1 MLPAKPFYVAEI
13 GINANGSVILAKKL
27 IDMAKSCGCHAVKF
41 QKRDIDIVYSQ
52 EILDS
57 PRESPWG
64 KTQRDQ
70 KQGLEFGEREYDEI
84 DSYCKETGID
94 WFASA
99 WDLNSLKFLQKYN
112 LKYNKIAS
120 VMLTHQDL
128 VEEIAKDGNFT
139 FISTGM
145 STLKEIDRVV
155 ELFDVHNTPF
165 CLLHCVSVYPCP
177 DEWCNLL
184 MIPVLQQRYGR
195 LVGYSGHEEGILP
208 SVLAVSLGSE
218 VIERHV
224 TLDRGYYGS
233 DQSASLEKKGLELLI
248 RDCNDVYKMLG
259 SGVKQIIPEEE
270 KVMHKLRYWHET

>member
-1 MLPAKPFYVAEI
+1 MLSAKPFFIAEI
-13 GINANGSVILAKKL
+13 GINHNGSVILAKKL

-41 QKRDIDIVYSQ
+41 QKRDIDVVYSK

-70 KQGLEFGEREYDEI
+70 KQGLEFGKREYDEI
-84 DSYCKETGID
+84 DSYCKEIGID

-99 WDLNSLKFLQKYN
+99 WDVNSLRFLQKYD

-120 VMLTHQDL
+120 AMLTHWDL
-128 VEEIAKDGNFT
+128 VEQVASDGKFT

-145 STLKEIDRVV
+145 SKLEDIDRVV
-155 ELFDVHNTPF
+155 EIFNKYGTPF
-165 CLLHCVSVYPCP
+165 CLLHAVSVYPCP
-177 DEWCNLL
+177 DNWCNLL

-195 LVGYSGHEEGILP
+195 MVGYSGHEAGILP
-208 SVLAVSLGSE
+208 SVLAISLGAE
-218 VIERHV
+218 VIERHI
-224 TLDRGYYGS
+224 TCDRTWYGS
-233 DQSASLEKKGLELLI
+233 DQSASLERKGLEMLV

-259 SGVKQIIPEEE
+259 TGVKQIIPEEE
-270 KVMHKLRYWHET
+270 KVAHKLRYWHES

>member
-1 MLPAKPFYVAEI
+1 MLHKKLTIIAEI
-13 GINANGSVILAKKL
+13 GINHNGNLELAKKM
-27 IDMAKSCGCHAVKF
+27 IKMAKDCGVTLCKF
-41 QKRDIDIVYSQ
+41 QKRDIDIVYTQ
-52 EILDS
+52 EMLDS

-84 DSYCKETGID
+84 DAYCKEVGID

-99 WDLNSLKFLQKYN
+99 WDLNSVKFLRKYR

-120 VMLTHQDL
+120 AMLTHWDL
-128 VEEIAKDGNFT
+128 VEEVASEGRFT

-145 STLKEIDRVV
+145 STLEEIDKVI
-155 ELFDVHNTPF
+155 EFFDAHNTPF

-195 LVGYSGHEEGILP
+195 MVGYSGHEEGILP
-208 SVLAVSLGSE
+208 SVLAISLGAE
-218 VIERHV
+218 IIERHV
-224 TLDRGYYGS
+224 TLDRASYGS
-233 DQSASLEKKGLELLI
+233 DQSASLEKRGLELLI
-248 RDCNDVYKMLG
+248 RDCNDVYKILG
-259 SGVKQIIPEEE
+259 SGIKQIIPEEE
-270 KVMHKLRYWHET
+270 KVMHKLRYWHES